1 MIHCSAVCHNNATRL
16 PSPAASSPCFTGIR
30 LIRFTAWEFWT
41 ASRELP
47 SCRAIGD
54 GRSLM
59 RGSFLE
65 EFSSRVQEPIKV
77 STVCFLQ
84 PAEVPRIVATFH
96 HHEAADAS
104 AALILHPDP
113 QLLWSSPAEN
123 IESVWRADGSDP
135 VPVKTTPLF
144 ES

>member
-1 MIHCSAVCHNNATRL
+1 MIDASAVCHNNATRL
-16 PSPAASSPCFTGIR
+16 PSPAASFPRFTGIR
-30 LIRFTAWEFWT
+30 LIRFTAWDFWT
-41 ASRELP
+41 ATRELP
-47 SCRAIGD
+47 SCWAIGD

-65 EFSSRVQEPIKV
+65 EFSSRVQELIKV
-77 STVCFLQ
+77 SRVCFLQ
-84 PAEVPRIVATFH
+84 PAEDPHFVATSH
-96 HHEAADAS
+96 HHQAADAS
-104 AALILHPDP
+104 AALNLHLEA